1 LSEPEPQ
8 APIAVLGAGSWG
20 TALAIQFARGGKRT
34 RLWGRNAQ
42 QMHAMA
48 RDRRNLRYLP
58 GAEFPAALSVVTDV
72 GAALDGALDVL
83 VAVPSHALR
92 KVLHAIA
99 PLLARGMRLALASN
113 GFELTTSQLPH
124 QVAHQELGDE
134 RSIAVLSGPTFAH
147 EVGAGLPSAMTI
159 ASPDAEFAT
168 ALAHDLSVGNFRAYT
183 SPDIIGVEVGGAVK
197 NVLAVATGFSD
208 GLKFGANTRVAL
220 ITRGLVEMTRLG
232 VALGGH
238 RDTFMGLAGLG
249 DLVLTC
255 TDDQS
260 RNRRFGLLLADGRTP
275 EAALA
280 QIGQIVEGYIAAKAT
295 REVAQRLEVKMPLCE
310 AVYQVLYERLPVN
323 EVVRGLMSRPIKA
336 ETE

>member
-1 LSEPEPQ
+1 LSEPEPE
-8 APIAVLGAGSWG
+8 AAIAVLGAGSWG
-20 TALAIQFARGGKRT
+20 TALAIQFARGGKCT
-34 RLWGRNAQ
+34 RLWGRDAAQ
-42 QMHAMA
+42 MQAMA
-48 RDRRNLRYLP
+48 RERRNLRYLP
-58 GAEFPAALSVVTDV
+58 AAEFPAALSVVTDV

-92 KVLHAIA
+92 SVLHEIA
-99 PLLARGMRLALASN
+99 PRLAHGMRLALASK
-113 GFELTTSQLPH
+113 GFELATSQLPH
-124 QVAHQELGDE
+124 EVAQQELGAG

-147 EVGAGLPSAMTI
+147 EVGGGLPSAMTI

-168 ALAHDLSVGNFRAYT
+168 ALAYDLSAGNFRAYT
-183 SPDIIGVEVGGAVK
+183 SADIIGVEVGGAVK
-197 NVLAVATGFSD
+197 NVLAVATGLSD
-208 GLKFGANTRVAL
+208 GLNFGANTRVAL

-260 RNRRFGLLLADGRTP
+260 RNRRFGLHLAQGKSP
-275 EAALA
+275 EVALA

-295 REVAQRLEVKMPLCE
+295 RAVAERLKVKMPLCE
-310 AVYQVLYERLPVN
+310 AVYQVLYERLPVD
-323 EVVRGLMSRPIKA
+323 EVVHGLMSRPIKA